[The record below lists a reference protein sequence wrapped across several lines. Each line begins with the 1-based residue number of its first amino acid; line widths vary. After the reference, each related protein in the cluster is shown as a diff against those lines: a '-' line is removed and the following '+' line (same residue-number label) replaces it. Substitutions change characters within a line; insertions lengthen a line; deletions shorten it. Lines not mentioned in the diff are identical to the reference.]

1 MESPILKQI
10 AKFLQDKKKY
20 KRWLAVFVCLAVV
33 VGFATTAALKMR
45 GKAMTHDERVLNC
58 KLQVHQHAETCYD
71 QEKNIICGYADYVVH
86 KHNDDCY
93 DPHNGNLVCALPEV
107 EAHQHTDE
115 CYQEQQALACGLEES
130 EGHQHTEECRAK
142 EQGELTCQA
151 EEHTHT
157 EECQAEDG
165 AFSCGKE
172 EHTHA
177 DECYQWTETLT
188 CGQEESEGHHHTE
201 ACNQVQKTLVC
212 QRPEIEVHTH
222 GDECYQ
228 RVLITPEGEEI
239 VQDPKD
245 NTGVAQEV
253 LAGTANKEVPEGRI
267 EVRRS
272 CGKLQ
277 VEEHTH
283 TQENGCI
290 EIHEVLDGSDLRPV
304 EEEPAETPEA
314 PADGTAETPADGNE
328 NQENN
333 LENGQTPMDG
343 TEETLTNESLGNA
356 QTNWDGEEEDIT
368 KTFKGNDFIVTAAYK
383 EDANIPNDA
392 ALLAERVTAE
402 SDEEHYAE
410 REAQFDKMTKDT
422 DVSMKALLKVGFY
435 LEGEEIEPES
445 PVTITV
451 QFLGKNG
458 LPDGAPI
465 KVVHF
470 AKDGNDVLD
479 GSKVENGS
487 TSFEMDS
494 FSEIAIG
501 VGPEEHKTIV
511 PVSKSYKYK
520 GDMFRAV
527 FHAEGNV
534 AIPDSLIENAEETGT
549 ANKAPTV
556 ESLADAIDFVVE
568 QLDKKAEEYKLVA
581 AVYDETPEEFY
592 ANQVLSYALVYK
604 GTKLDLSDC
613 KVTMKLTPTQKLLN
627 CAEKEGDVASDE
639 DIEIQEEVILSV
651 IDFVKE
657 GAVNQVIQDR
667 SNVDTSADEESDATD
682 TLDDEEN
689 TSEEDVLEEDVSE
702 EDEGDKTGVI
712 IDASSVTNAP
722 LDVTLNA
729 DGTDNSV
736 AASATSQAN
745 PKFTVGFY
753 AEVDMF
759 ALPTADD
766 KEIIRVIDTT
776 GGNLPTNSAAASGSI
791 PRKNIKVSK
800 ADGTVVTQSEMK
812 EIYSSGT
819 YDYITSPDLV
829 YFNKIAKNKSY
840 TLKEI
845 RVQRADST
853 EWTTYSCA
861 NGKDWH
867 FTNKPDTQKEFPND
881 FILITQGA
889 NIHLVYN
896 AVETNKKNGV
906 NFYDYDI
913 SDGELYLS
921 DSDPEGDPK
930 TLGLKKVERKKETTT
945 HNEGD
950 VWYMYTNKQG
960 INSMQGQT
968 FGFGNSEGTMRTS
981 LGDLPGNRAN
991 EDHILYG
998 KATFGLVTGLEGGK
1012 LKYASGVKAP
1022 NLFNEGTATGKTP
1035 YAGDLIFSQKGDTY
1049 TLTGAEVKENGEVT
1063 SSVYGLDK
1071 FKRQM
1076 FSWVSSTSP
1085 NYKKYYFAGNDFY
1098 PLDNVSSAGTPGHD
1112 LKFGASDLSKLKNFG
1127 GYNIDRRGWA
1137 ENAPESDDGQNH
1149 NHYFGMHYT
1158 VEFDLVKDYVG
1169 SLEYLFY
1176 GDDDMWVFLEG
1187 PGIDGGKLI
1196 CDIGGVHSAVGEYIN
1211 LWDYI
1216 EKGSE
1221 GKYKLSFFY
1230 TERGASGSTCWMQFT
1245 LPSVSFATTEQD
1257 TGQLQVKKKV
1267 TGEKTNDE
1275 FGFEIKFK
1283 DEVGNDLRD
1292 DYSYTKFKTNENGE
1306 VTETETDVLIW
1317 NNSRFTLEAGE
1328 YIQISFL
1335 PKGTRYTIKEIGPV
1349 KLKPTEHGQG
1359 VDWDEKLDNPYTP
1372 DISGDGNPNGTI
1384 GEVTGTVSKGEMV
1397 EIEYNN
1403 IEKFVLPETGGFGTT
1418 LYTMAGV
1425 AAILLG
1431 AGFMYRKKFREG
1443 RVGGSS

>member
-130 EGHQHTEECRAK
+130 EGHQHTEECRTK

-277 VEEHTH
+277 AEEHTH

-304 EEEPAETPEA
+304 EEAPAETPEA
-314 PADGTAETPADGNE
+314 PADGTVETPADGNE
-328 NQENN
+328 NQEGNP
-333 LENGQTPMDG
+333 ENGQTPMDG

-356 QTNWDGEEEDIT
+356 QTNWDGEGEDIT
-368 KTFKGNDFIVTAAYK
+368 KTFKGNGFIVTAAYK

-534 AIPDSLIENAEETGT
+534 AIPDSLIENAEETGM

-689 TSEEDVLEEDVSE
+689 TSEEDMSE
-702 EDEGDKTGVI
+702 EDEGEKTGVI

-745 PKFTVGFY
+745 PEFTVEFY
-753 AEVDMF
+753 ANIEVFSTQNTGDETEEM
-759 ALPTADD
+759 T
-766 KEIIRVIDTT
+766 VIDT
-776 GGNLPTNSAAASGSI
+776 SGKKGI
-791 PRKNIKVSK
+791 PKNNDGSSNTKNFYLNK
-800 ADGTVVTQSEMK
+800 ADNSVRMSKELKEVYTSEKMH
-812 EIYSSGT
+812 
-819 YDYITSPDLV
+819 YITAPGLV
-829 YFNKIAKNKSY
+829 YFDKVAKNNNYK
-840 TLKEI
+840 LIEI
-845 RVQRADST
+845 HVYR
-853 EWTTYSCA
+853 EGKTTPEKYSLA
-861 NGKDWH
+861 NGKTWH
-867 FTNKPDTQKEFPND
+867 FTNKQETQAANKND
-881 FILITQGA
+881 FILITKGA
-889 NIHLVYN
+889 KIRLIYDVTDKE
-896 AVETNKKNGV
+896 VKNDV
-906 NFYDYDI
+906 SFYDYDV
-913 SDGELYLS
+913 SDGKLYTYDEATKNLS
-921 DSDPEGDPK
+921 LLTDA
-930 TLGLKKVERKKETTT
+930 ERNGAKS
-945 HNEGD
+945 HNSGNT
-950 VWYMYTNKQG
+950 WYMYTGKQG
-960 INSMQGQT
+960 INSLPGQT
-968 FGFGNSEGTMRTS
+968 FAFGNAETLLHTGFGDEVDKSFRGNCFNSQNKQYIG
-981 LGDLPGNRAN
+981 P
-991 EDHILYG
+991 
-998 KATFGLVTGLEGGK
+998 TFGLVTGLSADGK
-1012 LKYASGVKAP
+1012 IQYAGNVKAP
-1022 NLFNEGTATGKTP
+1022 NLFDDGAATSKKKYDGS
-1035 YAGDLIFSQKGDTY
+1035 LIFRQKGDTY
-1049 TLTGAEVKENGEVT
+1049 TLTSAEVKENDRVVSGVGE
-1063 SSVYGLDK
+1063 LDK
-1071 FKRQM
+1071 LKRSTK
-1076 FSWVSSTSP
+1076 SWSA
-1085 NYKKYYFAGNDFY
+1085 KKYFAANDFY
-1098 PLDNVSSAGTPGHD
+1098 PLDGVSSAGGVGHD
-1112 LKFGASDLSKLKNFG
+1112 LMFGAKEEACLKNFS
-1127 GYNIDRRGWA
+1127 DKSDPTKTL
-1137 ENAPESDDGQNH
+1137 NAPSSDDGKNH
-1149 NHYFGMHYT
+1149 NHYFGMNYT
-1158 VEFDLVKDYVG
+1158 IDFNLVKDYIG
-1169 SLEYLFY
+1169 PLEYLFY
-1176 GDDDMWVFLEG
+1176 GDDDMWVFLDG
-1187 PGIDGGKLI
+1187 PGVKGKLI
-1196 CDIGGVHSAVGEYIN
+1196 CDIGGVHSAVGEYVD
-1211 LWDYI
+1211 LWDHI
-1216 EKGSE
+1216 PKGSE
-1221 GKYKLSFFY
+1221 GKYRLSFFY

-1267 TGEKTNDE
+1267 TGKETSDE
-1275 FGFEIKFK
+1275 FGFEIKFQ
-1283 DEVGNDLRD
+1283 DEAGNDLRD
-1292 DYSYTKFKTNENGE
+1292 DYSYTKFKTDENGV

-1317 NNSRFTLEAGE
+1317 NNSKFTLKAGE

-1335 PKGTRYTIKEIGPV
+1335 PEGTRYTIKEIGPV
-1349 KLKPTEHGQG
+1349 KVKPTEPGQG
-1359 VDWDEKLDNPYTP
+1359 VDWDVKPDNPYTP
-1372 DISGDGNPNGTI
+1372 EISGDGNPNGTT
-1384 GEVTGTVSKGEMV
+1384 GEVTGSVSKSEMV

-1425 AAILLG
+1425 AVILLG

>member
-130 EGHQHTEECRAK
+130 EGHQHTEECRTK

-314 PADGTAETPADGNE
+314 SADGTDETPADGNE
-328 NQENN
+328 NQEGNP
-333 LENGQTPMDG
+333 ENGQTPMDG
-343 TEETLTNESLGNA
+343 TEKTLTNESLGNA

-368 KTFKGNDFIVTAAYK
+368 KTFKGNGFIVTAAYK

-527 FHAEGNV
+527 FHVEGNV
-534 AIPDSLIENAEETGT
+534 AIPDSLIDDAEMKENKQGESGEAEGKIEEGEGEVKETS
-549 ANKAPTV
+549 NEPTV
-556 ESLADAIDFVVE
+556 ESLADAIEFVVE
-568 QLDKKAEEYKLVA
+568 QLDDKAEEYELA
-581 AVYDETPEEFY
+581 AAAYEETPEEFY
-592 ANQVLSYALVYK
+592 ANQVLSYALVYE

-613 KVTMKLTPTQKLLN
+613 KVTMEVTPTRKLLDY
-627 CAEKEGDVASDE
+627 AEKEGSSASDE
-639 DIEIQEEVILSV
+639 GAELQEEVTLSI

-657 GAVNQVIQDR
+657 GAVNQVIQNR
-667 SNVDTSADEESDATD
+667 ADA
-682 TLDDEEN
+682 
-689 TSEEDVLEEDVSE
+689 DVSE
-702 EDEGDKTGVI
+702 EEEGSDSDETDVFGDEESVPAEDGIEESEGDKTGVI
-712 IDASSVTNAP
+712 LGASSVTDSP

-729 DGTDNSV
+729 TGTDNSV
-736 AASATSQAN
+736 AASVSSQAN
-745 PKFTVGFY
+745 PNFTVEFY
-753 AEVDMF
+753 ANIEVF
-759 ALPTADD
+759 ADSAVKGDENKIT
-766 KEIIRVIDTT
+766 VIDTSKNKALPVN
-776 GGNLPTNSAAASGSI
+776 GGTFDTKDIFLKSDN
-791 PRKNIKVSK
+791 
-800 ADGTVVTQSEMK
+800 TVLMTTK
-812 EIYSSGT
+812 EEEVYSSGK
-819 YDYITSPDLV
+819 YDYITAPSLL
-829 YFNKIAKNKSY
+829 YFNKIEKNENYVLSEIKVKRKDGQSWESY
-840 TLKEI
+840 DCSNKKE
-845 RVQRADST
+845 
-853 EWTTYSCA
+853 
-861 NGKDWH
+861 WH
-867 FTNKPDTQKEFPND
+867 FTNKSATQ
-881 FILITQGA
+881 A
-889 NIHLVYN
+889 
-896 AVETNKKNGV
+896 
-906 NFYDYDI
+906 
-913 SDGELYLS
+913 
-921 DSDPEGDPK
+921 SDPEKFILVTEGAIIRLLYNVNEQIVENSASFHDYDVTDGSIWTYANNKYSQINRGDAK
-930 TLGLKKVERKKETTT
+930 N
-945 HNEGD
+945 HNSGD
-950 VWYMYTNKQG
+950 VWYMYTNRQG
-960 INSMQGQT
+960 INNNGTDQT
-968 FGFGNSEGTMRTS
+968 FGFGNAETTMPTTMGDIEGN
-981 LGDLPGNRAN
+981 GAN
-991 EDHILYG
+991 SKNAKYG
-998 KATFGLVTGLEGGK
+998 SPTFGLVKSLKDGK
-1012 LKYASGVKAP
+1012 INYANNVKAP
-1022 NLFNEGTATGKTP
+1022 NLFDEGTANGKTS
-1035 YAGDLIFSQKGDTY
+1035 YSGSLIFKQKGDTY
-1049 TLTGAEVKENGEVT
+1049 LLSGTKVMENGVVCSEQQ
-1063 SSVYGLDK
+1063 GKEK
-1071 FKRQM
+1071 FTRQR
-1076 FSWVSSTSP
+1076 WNWNTT
-1085 NYKKYYFAGNDFY
+1085 YYFAGNDFY
-1098 PLDNVSSAGTPGHD
+1098 PLDGVSSAGGKNHD
-1112 LKFGASDLSKLKNFG
+1112 LIFGAPDTTVLKSFKDKGKNDDTTTK
-1127 GYNIDRRGWA
+1127 YI
-1137 ENAPESDDGQNH
+1137 PKSDDEQNH
-1149 NHYFGMHYT
+1149 NHYFGMNYT
-1158 VEFDLVKDYVG
+1158 VNFSLVKDYIG
-1169 SLEYLFY
+1169 PLDYLFY
-1176 GDDDMWVFLEG
+1176 GDDDMWVFLDG
-1187 PGIDGGKLI
+1187 PGIEGKLI
-1196 CDIGGVHSAVGEYIN
+1196 CDIGGVHSAVGEYVD
-1211 LWDYI
+1211 LWNYI
-1216 EKGSE
+1216 PKGSE
-1221 GKYKLSFFY
+1221 GDYKLSFFY

-1257 TGQLQVKKKV
+1257 TAQLEVSKKV
-1267 TGEKTNDE
+1267 TGKETSDE
-1275 FGFEIKFK
+1275 FGFEIEFK
-1283 DEVGNDLRD
+1283 DENGNTLQD
-1292 DYSYTKFKTNENGE
+1292 DYSYTKYEIVEGVEKEIE
-1306 VTETETDVLIW
+1306 KDILIW
-1317 NNSRFTLEAGE
+1317 NDAKFTLKAGE
-1328 YIQISFL
+1328 HIRISFL
-1335 PKGTRYTIKEIGPV
+1335 PEGTVYTITEIGPV
-1349 KLKPTEHGQG
+1349 EVNPTEHGQG
-1359 VDWDEKLDNPYTP
+1359 VDWNVKPDNPYAP
-1372 DISGDGNPNGTI
+1372 DISGGDNPTGTT
-1384 GEVTGTVSKGEMV
+1384 GGVTGTVSKN
-1397 EIEYNN
+1397 EIVQIKYNN